1 MKLRLTITF
10 LIIVLIVSCVII
22 TASLILNSKN
32 VEISNQYEYLQ
43 KYKNELEKINQ
54 YNQEILKN
62 LENQIKNS
70 DDANISRINDEINVI
85 NQVINENKLELE
97 QIIIKLSQIESNP

>member
-62 LENQIKNS
+62 LEKN
-70 DDANISRINDEINVI
+70 VFY
-85 NQVINENKLELE
+85 
-97 QIIIKLSQIESNP
+97 

>member
-10 LIIVLIVSCVII
+10 LIIALIVSCVII
-22 TASLILNSKN
+22 TDNFILNPKN

-54 YNQEILKN
+54 YN
-62 LENQIKNS
+62 
-70 DDANISRINDEINVI
+70 
-85 NQVINENKLELE
+85 
-97 QIIIKLSQIESNP
+97 